1 MKKFLKIIILSYL
14 LITLNTN
21 ANSQNLN
28 ESTDESNNIL
38 KIGVL
43 VPLSGKFK
51 QIGKSV
57 LQAIQL
63 AVVDLNK
70 PNVIIFPKDSKGNSN
85 DTYFAAKEFE
95 KLGINIVIGPIF
107 YENLKKINKI
117 NNITFISLT
126 NTNQNLPNE
135 IIAFGINFE
144 SQLEAITQYLIKKK
158 IEKTILL
165 LPESEFGL
173 QIEPI
178 IQNHKFKFYKTYHYN
193 TSAEKITA
201 EIEKITNYKQ
211 RKINL
216 NARVKILEKSDL
228 EKDKRELEKL
238 KEQYTL
244 GKVDFTS
251 VVIADFGE
259 RLKSVLASFTFA
271 DITHEKIKFF
281 TLNHWFDESLFN
293 EESSQNLFF
302 PGIDL
307 ENFNKFRK
315 RYYQKF
321 NEPATEISILAYDAL
336 GLIYFLWNENKFNIK
351 TEKFF
356 LKDGF
361 KGLQGEFKIK
371 NNSSY
376 QKLEMYKISEKKF
389 VIAD

>member
-1 MKKFLKIIILSYL
+1 M
-14 LITLNTN
+14 
-21 ANSQNLN
+21 
-28 ESTDESNNIL
+28 
-38 KIGVL
+38 
-43 VPLSGKFK
+43 SGKFK

-63 AVVDLNK
+63 AVVDLNES
-70 PNVIIFPKDSKGNSN
+70 NIIIYPKDSKGNPS
-85 DTYFAAKEFE
+85 DVYFAAKEFE
-95 KLGINIVIGPIF
+95 DLGINIVIGPIF

-144 SQLEAITQYLIKKK
+144 SQLEAITQYLVKKK

-173 QIEPI
+173 RIEPI
-178 IQNHKFKFYKTYHYN
+178 IQNHKFKFYKTYYYN
-193 TSAEKITA
+193 TNPEKITA

-228 EKDKRELEKL
+228 EKDKKELEKL

-271 DITHEKIKFF
+271 DVSHEKVKFF
-281 TLNHWFDESLFN
+281 TLRLHSL
-293 EESSQNLFF
+293 SL
-302 PGIDL
+302 
-307 ENFNKFRK
+307 
-315 RYYQKF
+315 
-321 NEPATEISILAYDAL
+321 TE
-336 GLIYFLWNENKFNIK
+336 
-351 TEKFF
+351 
-356 LKDGF
+356 
-361 KGLQGEFKIK
+361 
-371 NNSSY
+371 
-376 QKLEMYKISEKKF
+376 
-389 VIAD
+389 VI

>member
-1 MKKFLKIIILSYL
+1 MNHKRELLSIVIGILRNTKNEVLLGKRMKGKNLKGYWEFPGGKIE
-14 LITLNTN
+14 
-21 ANSQNLN
+21 LN
-28 ESTDESNNIL
+28 ETPEEAL
-38 KIGVL
+38 
-43 VPLSGKFK
+43 FR
-51 QIGKSV
+51 
-57 LQAIQL
+57 
-63 AVVDLNK
+63 
-70 PNVIIFPKDSKGNSN
+70 
-85 DTYFAAKEFE
+85 EFQE
-95 KLGINIVIGPIF
+95 ELGIEIVIGPIF

-193 TSAEKITA
+193 TTPEKITA

-259 RLKSVLASFTFA
+259 RLKSVLTSFTFT
-271 DITHEKIKFF
+271 DVTSRDVKFF
-281 TLNHWFDESLFN
+281 TLNQWFN
-293 EESSQNLFF
+293 ESFF
-302 PGIDL
+302 GEQSFQELIFPSINQANCKLLD
-307 ENFNKFRK
+307 NS
-315 RYYQKF
+315 
-321 NEPATEISILAYDAL
+321 EI
-336 GLIYFLWNENKFNIK
+336 F
-351 TEKFF
+351 
-356 LKDGF
+356 
-361 KGLQGEFKIK
+361 
-371 NNSSY
+371 
-376 QKLEMYKISEKKF
+376 
-389 VIAD
+389 